1 MKKKGGRGSDVN
13 CHYCNK
19 KIEGKGKKI
28 GPDMMYCGVECY
40 VQEAY
45 EDYPGTALA
54 KMLERMY
61 PELTREGELH

>member
-1 MKKKGGRGSDVN
+1 MN
-13 CHYCNK
+13 CHYCSK
-19 KIEGKGKKI
+19 KIEGKSKKI
-28 GPDMMYCGVECY
+28 GPDMMYCVVECY